1 MEPVKEADGGTKAD
15 GKRGSGASRVRAVL
29 RYKDISIVIITAVFL
44 GIFSSINKQ
53 FLSSEN
59 LSIIIKT
66 MPELGLVAI
75 GMTMLI
81 IAGEFDLSVGSTF
94 ALAPFIMAILN
105 ERAGVNQ
112 VAALA
117 VCLAAGAAIG
127 FINGAIT
134 TKIGIPS
141 FITTLGT
148 MMAWRGA
155 VLLVSAGY
163 PQSFQRDLP
172 VARVFAGSFES
183 FPVQFFWFIGIAV
196 VLWVILEY
204 HRFGNWT
211 YVTGGNKP
219 AAIAMGIPVDLVKII
234 NFSVLGALAA
244 LAGSIQVFR
253 MGSAYSN
260 AGQGLELSA
269 IGATVI
275 GGTLLTG
282 GSGTMIGTVMGT
294 VIIFSIENIIILMRA
309 PAFWFRTFIG
319 IIVIVAVTA
328 HILIQGRRS

>member
-1 MEPVKEADGGTKAD
+1 MPVGREKAGG
-15 GKRGSGASRVRAVL
+15 GRGRNASRVKAVL
-29 RYKDISIVIITAVFL
+29 RYKDISIFIITAVFL
-44 GIFSSINKQ
+44 GIFSVINKQ

-94 ALAPFIMAILN
+94 ALAPFIMAALN

-112 VAALA
+112 VFSLAA
-117 VCLAAGAAIG
+117 CLTAGAAIG
-127 FINGAIT
+127 FVNGVIT

-155 VLLVSAGY
+155 VLLISAGF

-172 VARVFAGSFES
+172 IAKAFAGSLGG
-183 FPVQFFWFIGIAV
+183 FPVQFFWFIGLAV
-196 VLWVILEY
+196 VLWVILE
-204 HRFGNWT
+204 HQRFGNWT
-211 YVTGGNKP
+211 FVTGGNKS
-219 AAIAMGIPVDLVKII
+219 ASIAMGIPVDLVKIV
-234 NFSVLGALAA
+234 NFCVVGALAA

-294 VIIFSIENIIILMRA
+294 VIIFAIENIIILMRA